1 MDPLL
6 ISPVCAQIGGQGAS
20 TRVWKDV
27 TSKGS
32 GVKDVVNYLE
42 KCIDPQFPEV
52 TKCRTMWSYKNGVF
66 LGKALDPLT
75 NEYTCKFLPYE
86 SREFQKLDPTL
97 ASCKFFNTDFE
108 DFSMVEDWFD
118 IPTPH
123 FAKILDYQR
132 LPKMFSDGPMSS
144 PADCALTSVISTGG
158 KSSRFTGDRAQWQ
171 VASANFCF

>member
-1 MDPLL
+1 M
-6 ISPVCAQIGGQGAS
+6 
-20 TRVWKDV
+20 WKDL

-86 SREFQKLDPTL
+86 SRRFQKLDPTL
-97 ASCKFFNTDFE
+97 ASYKYFDTDFE
-108 DFSMVEDWFD
+108 DFSMMEDWFD

-123 FAKILDYQR
+123 FAKILDYQC
-132 LPKMFSDGPMSS
+132 LPKDVQRWAYVLAAG
-144 PADCALTSVISTGG
+144 CALTS
-158 KSSRFTGDRAQWQ
+158 R
-171 VASANFCF
+171 